1 MISKAKKM
9 MSNISTTDNMVA
21 KYELEIPII
30 YLTKNNKSAYTI
42 NSYII
47 DTEKNSGTCKS
58 ILNRLYIHLVAH
70 L

>member
-30 YLTKNNKSAYTI
+30 SLSNNNDNVYTI

-47 DTEKNSGTCKS
+47 DTEKNSGTCKLS
-58 ILNRLYIHLVAH
+58 FIDSE
-70 L
+70 

>member
-30 YLTKNNKSAYTI
+30 SLSKVITMI
-42 NSYII
+42 MFIQ
-47 DTEKNSGTCKS
+47 S
-58 ILNRLYIHLVAH
+58 ILISLIPKKIQGLVRLAS
-70 L
+70 